1 MISEVRVADELP
13 RHGYTVAALCHRWK
27 VGADKV
33 RALIRRGELV
43 AVNLALHLSA
53 KPQWRVMPEEVER
66 FETRRTSAP
75 PPNPPRRKKR
85 TGEIDFFP
93 D

>member
-1 MISEVRVADELP
+1 MSSNATASP
-13 RHGYTVAALCHRWK
+13 AGYTVAALCRRWR

-33 RALIRRGELV
+33 RGFIRRGELL
-43 AVNLALHLSA
+43 AVNLASHLSG
-53 KPQWRVMPEEVER
+53 KPQWRITPEAVAA
-66 FETRRTSAP
+66 FEARRTSAP
-75 PPNPPRRKKR
+75 PPKTPRRKKR